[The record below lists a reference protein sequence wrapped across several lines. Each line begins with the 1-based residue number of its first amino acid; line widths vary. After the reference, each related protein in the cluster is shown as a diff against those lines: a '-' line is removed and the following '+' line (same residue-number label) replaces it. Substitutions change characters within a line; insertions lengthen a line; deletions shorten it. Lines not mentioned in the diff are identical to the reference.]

1 MLRLIARA
9 LSACASIAAIALLA
23 PAASAQFLP
32 MHPVIGGAGPDQ
44 SDVGSDPD
52 NPIEPGF
59 GWALVIRN
67 EHAFI
72 GMPFGSPVGRVG
84 VFTATS
90 TDLLRTAT
98 LTAADPVPGE
108 QFGRVL
114 AFRDGILV
122 VGALNAAYIF
132 QRSNGVWTQRQKI
145 TAPAADNV
153 GSFADVLHYADGT
166 LAITANTNNVN
177 DVPGAVYIYQR
188 DAAGRFVVRGKL
200 ASSDSRPHDAFGS
213 SISTAGPVMVVGAP
227 GLGRAYVF
235 RRTSTGAWREHQTL
249 LASELGTGGA
259 GFGATAAI
267 DRGMIVVGAP
277 GFSIDGDPFEPQGAA
292 YGFVLSNG
300 VYVET
305 FKLEPGPT
313 QIDCCAFFG
322 RQVAMFDQRIVVG
335 AQQSVSSDRQLNG
348 FGIFTYTRAG
358 SSVLPRGIVGGD
370 PFSSNFASTSLSLAN
385 QRLLVGIPCTSS
397 FPSFC
402 PGSGKAELYNLNIL
416 E

>member
-1 MLRLIARA
+1 MLRLIARTLA
-9 LSACASIAAIALLA
+9 ACVSIAAVALLA
-23 PAASAQFLP
+23 PTASAQSLP
-32 MHPVIGGAGPDQ
+32 VHPVIGGAGPDQ

-52 NPIEPGF
+52 NPIEPAF
-59 GWALVIRN
+59 GWAVVIRN

-72 GMPFGSPVGRVG
+72 GMPWGFPVGRVG
-84 VFTATS
+84 VFKATS
-90 TDLLRTAT
+90 TNLLRTAT
-98 LTAADPVPGE
+98 LTAADPVPDE

-122 VGALNAAYIF
+122 VGALKAAYIF

-153 GSFADVLHYADGT
+153 GSFADVVHYEDGT
-166 LAITANTNNVN
+166 LAITANTNNAS

-188 DAAGRFVVRGKL
+188 DAAGRFVVRGQL
-200 ASSDSRPHDAFGS
+200 ALTDSRPNDAFGS

-235 RRTSTGAWREHQTL
+235 RRTTTGAWRQHQTL

-259 GFGATAAI
+259 AFGATVAI

-277 GFSIDGDPFEPQGAA
+277 GFSTDDPLMPEGAA
-292 YGFVLSNG
+292 YGFVVSG
-300 VYVET
+300 GIYVET
-305 FKLEPGPT
+305 FKLEPGLT
-313 QIDCCAFFG
+313 EALFFG
-322 RQVAMFDQRIVVG
+322 RQLAMFDQRIAVG
-335 AQQSVSSDRQLNG
+335 AQRSMSSDRQLNG
-348 FGIFTYTRAG
+348 HTVFTYTREG
-358 SSVLPRGIVGGD
+358 SSVMARGIAAGD
-370 PFSSNFASTSLSLAN
+370 PSRSNFASTSLSLAN

-402 PGSGKAELYNLNIL
+402 PGSGKAELYNLNVL